1 MYIID
6 GRSIHSEVFFTNILR
21 ATFSTLSFS
30 KKKIQT
36 LYCTEE
42 YIIVYHRKTI
52 IEHHFLQKAAH
63 EMHVKLALWVNFIN
77 IAQNKNPFLVHSI
90 WQIANKQGKKCAKFS
105 SKFRVSIYG
114 EIE

>member
-63 EMHVKLALWVNFIN
+63 EM
-77 IAQNKNPFLVHSI
+77 Q
-90 WQIANKQGKKCAKFS
+90 QGKKCAKFS